1 MSGREIYTYENLADL
16 KDSRMFEKIRRF
28 PQITVS
34 ADLRKS
40 LKGTYAADRMEGL
53 FSQNSEVCAADF
65 GWLASKIDPDWGSSQ
80 SRFHGMILLSELIR
94 TKMEQDEDC
103 RAVCCCLSV

>member
-53 FSQNSEVCAADF
+53 FPKIQKYARRILA
-65 GWLASKIDPDWGSSQ
+65 GWHRK
-80 SRFHGMILLSELIR
+80 LIR
-94 TKMEQDEDC
+94 TGVPA
-103 RAVCCCLSV
+103 RAGFMG